1 MYPLFYLLFR
11 DKTGYYLEFKEKLP
25 TLSDQQINEYYEL
38 LSSTFIHRETD
49 LNKACIEFIDQ
60 NVVGKNILDVA
71 CGKGYLSERMAGQGF
86 NVTGVDIIVPPTAS
100 ENPAYLQAE
109 ITDLPF
115 PDNHFDTVV
124 CTHTLEHIR
133 NMDKAISEIERVC
146 KTRLLIVVPCQREYR
161 YSFDL
166 HIHFFPY
173 AYKLREVTGP
183 RGAIQKLGGD
193 FAYMRD
199 LP

>member
-11 DKTGYYLEFKEKLP
+11 DKTGYYLEFKDKLP
-25 TLSDQQINEYYEL
+25 TLSDQQINQYYEL
-38 LSSTFIHRETD
+38 LSSTFINRDTD
-49 LNKACIEFIDQ
+49 LNNACIEFIDQ

-71 CGKGYLSERMAGQGF
+71 CGKGFLSERMAGQGF
-86 NVTGVDIIVPPTAS
+86 KVTGVDIIVPQAS
-100 ENPAYLQAE
+100 ANNPAYLQAE

-133 NMDKAISEIERVC
+133 NMGRAMSEIERVC

-183 RGAIQKLGGD
+183 HGTIQKLGGD
-193 FAYMRD
+193 FAYMRE